1 MAGGA
6 AGTGIPGNGKEIFRD
21 PPFFLPEFEEAFRYI
36 IETYEPPE
44 REIAIFLP
52 CALRKPYSESPS
64 HRLFHKVIE
73 SIIPPD
79 LYHIVVFGTCGI
91 VPGELE
97 SMYPFAHYHYML
109 GKCGNGKVL
118 DAFLEIETYRIA
130 TYLKKTEKA
139 YRKRVA
145 YCIGPFRE
153 AMCRASQRSAIAVD
167 LLLPSAATI
176 EKTVTWTAR
185 FPMGPSPCRHTLTSS
200 EPDLP
205 CSQKMVNIP
214 CFLLASPL
222 FVPE

>member
-1 MAGGA
+1 MSAGKDGLRYCLMAGGA

-73 SIIPPD
+73 SVIPPD

-176 EKTVTWTAR
+176 EKNR
-185 FPMGPSPCRHTLTSS
+185 DLDCPFPDGSLSLQAYLDEFGTG
-200 EPDLP
+200 
-205 CSQKMVNIP
+205 
-214 CFLLASPL
+214 LAMLSKKW
-222 FVPE
+222 